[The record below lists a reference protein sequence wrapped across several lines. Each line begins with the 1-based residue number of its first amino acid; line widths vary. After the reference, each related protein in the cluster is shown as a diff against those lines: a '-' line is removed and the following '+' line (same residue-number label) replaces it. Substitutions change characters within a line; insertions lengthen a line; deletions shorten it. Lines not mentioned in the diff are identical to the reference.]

1 MTNTIK
7 SIVSFAIVLAL
18 LLAVVFAMHIAVL
31 SYKQLPLYA
40 NEIIS
45 AYIVNYI
52 LALLIFSVL
61 IILKK
66 KYVHLLGF
74 IYMGGSL
81 FKFAIYLIFFN
92 PVYKADGLIEPQES
106 TAFLIPYLSCLFI
119 ETYVLIRILNKE
131 V

>member
-7 SIVSFAIVLAL
+7 PIVLFAVVLAL
-18 LLAVVFAMHIAVL
+18 LLAAVFAIHIAVL
-31 SYKQLPLYA
+31 SHNNLPLYD
-40 NEIIS
+40 NEIVK
-45 AYIVNYI
+45 AYGVNYV
-52 LALLIFSVL
+52 LALIIFSVL
-61 IILKK
+61 VVLKK

-81 FKFAIYLIFFN
+81 VKFAIYFIFFN
-92 PVYKADGLIEPQES
+92 PIYKADGVIESSES

-119 ETYVLIRILNKE
+119 ETYVLIRMLNKE